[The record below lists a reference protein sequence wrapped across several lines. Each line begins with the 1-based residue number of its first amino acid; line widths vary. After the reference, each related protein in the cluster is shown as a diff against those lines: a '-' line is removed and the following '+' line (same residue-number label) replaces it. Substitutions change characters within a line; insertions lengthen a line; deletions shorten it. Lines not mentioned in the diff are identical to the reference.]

1 MANSILR
8 VEQIDVHYGDFHA
21 LWDVSLDVEEAQ
33 VVSII
38 GANGAGKS
46 TLLNTIAGV
55 KKPSRGTVQFRGNN
69 INGVPPYRAVVEGI
83 SMVPEGRRVF
93 PRLTVLENLEIGS
106 YTPKARKR
114 RSEALKKIYELF
126 PILEERKS
134 QLSNTLSG
142 GEQQMLAIGRA
153 LMSWPR
159 LILLDEISL
168 GLAPV
173 VIKQIYQKIKQINA
187 DGITALL
194 VEQDIH
200 RSLKAS
206 HKVYVMQ
213 SGRMRLEGRPESL
226 SQETIRKAYFG
237 LSDVNSKHEAETELT
252 RG

>member
-1 MANSILR
+1 MPRTLLE

-55 KKPSRGTVQFRGNN
+55 KKPSRGTIQFRGKK
-69 INGVPPYRAVVEGI
+69 INGVAPYQAVVEGI
-83 SMVPEGRRVF
+83 SMVPEGRRIF

-106 YTPKARKR
+106 YTPAARKR
-114 RSEALKKIYELF
+114 RREALKKIYELF
-126 PILEERKS
+126 PILEERKY
-134 QLSNTLSG
+134 QLSSTLSG

-159 LILLDEISL
+159 LILFDEISL

-173 VIKQIYQKIKQINA
+173 VIKQIYQKVKQINA
-187 DGITALL
+187 EGITALL
-194 VEQDIH
+194 VEQDIQ
-200 RSLKAS
+200 RSVKAA

-213 SGRMRLEGRPESL
+213 SGRIRLQGKPGEL
-226 SQETIRKAYFG
+226 TQEAIRRAYFG
-237 LSDVNSKHEAETELT
+237 LSELA
-252 RG
+252 